1 MPRERLLLKNALIVD
16 GTGAPPFHGG
26 VLVEDGRIAQVGAV
40 DAPADVP
47 SVDCSGMAAAP
58 GFIDAHS
65 HSDLQ
70 VLEGR
75 REKTLQGV
83 TSEVV
88 GNCGFSPFPTADARE
103 LHQFANGILCGGEH
117 WGWSNAAE
125 YLAAAEA
132 APAANVYAMAGH
144 GSLRVAVAGLAQRP
158 LTATE
163 MDRIEGLLEDSLSAG
178 AIGFSTGLMYAPGS
192 CAPPEELE
200 RLCRI
205 VARQGAIY
213 ATHMRSYSR
222 GLLDAIREQ
231 IDLAR
236 AAGCRLQISHLQAV
250 GPEQWPL
257 QEPALELIERA
268 LEEGVDVAFDCY
280 PYLAGNTNL
289 TQLLPQWALDGGV
302 DAMMVR
308 LAGAE
313 RTRIAEESRRNVV
326 VPWSGVIV
334 TAFATD
340 ANRHLT
346 GLSLEAIAEAR
357 GRQPWETLVDLVE
370 EERGSATVITFNQS
384 PENLRATLTH
394 PLSIVISDGL
404 FVRGKPHPRLHG
416 TFPCFLETVCRE
428 KRWLTLPEAVHKITG
443 RPAARF
449 GLKERG
455 LLRPGYHA
463 DVTVFEPERIGS
475 RATYKSPDIPPDGL
489 HLVLRNGVIL
499 ESPGRGSGLRPN
511 DFRT

>member
-1 MPRERLLLKNALIVD
+1 MSRERLLLKNALVVD

-26 VLVEDGRIAQVGAV
+26 VLVEAGRIARVGAV
-40 DAPADVP
+40 EAPPDTSV
-47 SVDCSGMAAAP
+47 VDCSGMVAAP

-88 GNCGFSPFPTADARE
+88 GNCGFSAFPAADARQ
-103 LHQFANGILCGGEH
+103 LRQFANGILCGGES
-117 WGWSNAAE
+117 WGWSSAAG
-125 YLAAAEA
+125 YLAAVEA
-132 APAANVYAMAGH
+132 APAANVYALAGH
-144 GSLRVAVAGLAQRP
+144 GSLRVAVAGQAQRP
-158 LTATE
+158 LTGAE
-163 MDRIEGLLEDSLSAG
+163 MDRMEGLLEDALSAG

-205 VARQGAIY
+205 VARRGAIY

-222 GLLDAIREQ
+222 GLLDALREQ

-236 AAGCRLQISHLQAV
+236 RTGCRLQISHLQAV

-257 QEPALELIERA
+257 QQPALELIERA
-268 LEEGVDVAFDCY
+268 VDEGIDVAFDCY

-289 TQLLPQWALDGGV
+289 TQLLPQWVLDGGV
-302 DAMMVR
+302 EAMMER
-308 LAGAE
+308 LAGPA
-313 RTRIAEESRRNVV
+313 RARIAEETRRNAV
-326 VPWSGVIV
+326 VPWPGVIV
-334 TAFATD
+334 TAFATA

-346 GLSLEAIAEAR
+346 GMSLAAIAEAR
-357 GRQPWETLVDLVE
+357 GRRPWETLVDLVE
-370 EERGSATVITFNQS
+370 EERGSASVITFNQS

-416 TFPCFLETVCRE
+416 TFPCFLETACRAR
-428 KRWLTLPEAVHKITG
+428 RWLTLPEAIHKITG

-455 LLRPGYHA
+455 LLRPGCFA
-463 DVTVFEPERIGS
+463 DIAVFDPERFGS
-475 RATYKSPDIPPDGL
+475 RATYDMPDIPPDGL
-489 HLVLRNGVIL
+489 RMVLRNGVSL
-499 ESPGRGSGLRPN
+499 ETSAGGADPAVP
-511 DFRT
+511 